1 MNWMI
6 LGFVIMAI
14 TVIHRDEQY
23 KKLLKRKA
31 RYDEMMLGAGMWAF
45 EESVGIAKG
54 EGYGK

>member
-1 MNWMI
+1 MI

-14 TVIHRDEQY
+14 TVIYRDEQY